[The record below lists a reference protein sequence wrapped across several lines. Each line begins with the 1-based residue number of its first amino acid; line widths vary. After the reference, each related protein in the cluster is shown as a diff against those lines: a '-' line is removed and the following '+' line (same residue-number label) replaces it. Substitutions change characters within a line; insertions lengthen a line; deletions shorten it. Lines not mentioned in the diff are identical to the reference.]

1 MVKEIYNKLKK
12 WDSTLINAHK
22 LNFVHL
28 NNAEFSELKNIYEE
42 NFNLKVTKS
51 QLNCNSCRVKI
62 VKELA
67 KDYLAT
73 KEKELK
79 STIESN
85 LTKAVKKGRPKKK
98 VGRPKKIDIEQ

>member
-1 MVKEIYNKLKK
+1 MKKEIYKKLEK
-12 WDSTLINAHK
+12 WDSTLINAHR

-28 NNAEFSELKNIYEE
+28 NNAEFSELKQIYEE
-42 NFNLKVTKS
+42 YKDKQVTKS

-67 KDYLAT
+67 KDYLEQ

-79 STIESN
+79 KIKN
-85 LTKAVKKGRPKKK
+85 KKDVDKQTEPK
-98 VGRPKKIDIEQ
+98 IIND